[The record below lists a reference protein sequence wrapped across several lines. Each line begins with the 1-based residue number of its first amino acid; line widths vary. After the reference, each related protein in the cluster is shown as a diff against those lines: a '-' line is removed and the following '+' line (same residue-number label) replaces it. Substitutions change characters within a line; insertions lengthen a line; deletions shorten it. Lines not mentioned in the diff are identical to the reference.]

1 MVESVNAKVLAK
13 KNEKGNEEEAAKQQK
28 EDVDRVA
35 KNVFQYINMKEGGH
49 HMYGIGYMFCQV
61 RFFFFFVLLLQLN
74 THVFVS
80 VSHILNFHIPFLSG
94 VTGYC
99 SYEQFYLC

>member
-13 KNEKGNEEEAAKQQK
+13 KNEKGNEKEAAKQQK
-28 EDVDRVA
+28 EDIDRVA

-61 RFFFFFVLLLQLN
+61 RFFFFFVLLLQFKY
-74 THVFVS
+74 TCVRE
-80 VSHILNFHIPFLSG
+80 
-94 VTGYC
+94 C
-99 SYEQFYLC
+99 QSYIEFSYSIFIRCY

>member
-13 KNEKGNEEEAAKQQK
+13 KNEKGNEKEAAKQQK
-28 EDVDRVA
+28 EDIDRVA

-61 RFFFFFVLLLQLN
+61 RFFFFFVLLQFKC
-74 THVFVS
+74 TYVRES
-80 VSHILNFHIPFLSG
+80 Q
-94 VTGYC
+94 
-99 SYEQFYLC
+99 SYIEFPYSIFIRCYWLL

>member
-61 RFFFFFVLLLQLN
+61 RFFFFFVLLQ
-74 THVFVS
+74 FVCL
-80 VSHILNFHIPFLSG
+80 I
-94 VTGYC
+94 
-99 SYEQFYLC
+99 